1 MVLMYSLFIA
11 LGHVTLVG
19 DAGLGSL
26 AAAPAIL
33 TRVWRW
39 LSSVL
44 PIPQMAD
51 IIEICS
57 TARLLC
63 FFLGTS
69 WAAIAATSNALE
81 LLVDVVAA
89 DSTSRDGEVRD
100 QAVLLGRAR
109 RTALIYDNVKES
121 SERQVLLMPI
131 SVPLGGDWK
140 TEWGYLRTVA
150 ADIEAAGLLLAEV
163 VCVADV
169 ARGMIPRLPAEE
181 YRHLPWAISEEHL
194 ARPLAKHGGRVLRV
208 ILCAHPPVMRVFGPR
223 SLGLA

>member
-1 MVLMYSLFIA
+1 MSNSAPRRLVEEDPDLAATLLLYMDEVAVRSEPHPFRMVLMYSLFIA

-57 TARLLC
+57 IARLLC

-100 QAVLLGRAR
+100 QAVLIGCLVGA
-109 RTALIYDNVKES
+109 TALCS
-121 SERQVLLMPI
+121 GAL
-131 SVPLGGDWK
+131 
-140 TEWGYLRTVA
+140 
-150 ADIEAAGLLLAEV
+150 
-163 VCVADV
+163 
-169 ARGMIPRLPAEE
+169 RLPAPLEE
-181 YRHLPWAISEEHL
+181 AIDT
-194 ARPLAKHGGRVLRV
+194 
-208 ILCAHPPVMRVFGPR
+208 
-223 SLGLA
+223 